1 MVLRERCE
9 MSHSVVGSTNVLGVL
24 LRQAAKHVLG
34 LGAQLPRGRK
44 EGRIEAVRW

>member
-9 MSHSVVGSTNVLGVL
+9 MSHSVVGSTSVLGVL

-44 EGRIEAVRW
+44 EG